1 MRLRVW
7 IPPLAELRN
16 DALVTFEVLDK
27 GRQVQ
32 HRDASTIN
40 ALPKGVDCELILHP
54 VDVVLL
60 EIRPPRLRGSKLA
73 AALPSLVEE
82 RLVGDIEDV
91 HVVATP
97 VAGDGTAIAAV
108 VDRAMLRRT
117 LDLFARQKRR
127 VLAVVPN
134 PFALSYDPQRWRV
147 RVRDGAGSVRSG
159 PASGVTF
166 SQSEEVPIELQLL
179 VKHASSPPSE
189 LEVDG
194 DCDTHAWS
202 RSLGINVRQ
211 VSPEARAAPVA
222 LDLMQYQFSPGVGD
236 LQGWRIPAVLGFVLL
251 LVTLVGLNAHALKL
265 NSDELALREQMVAI
279 AQEVIPGVSVVLDP
293 VAQVQQRVEQLRSGA
308 GINNAEFLALTQAMG
323 KIVDV
328 DSVLSME
335 YRNRTLNVEFVANGI
350 DANERRDEIVSR
362 GADVG
367 LDIRFMDGRAT
378 VRRRG
383 SE

>member
-82 RLVGDIEDV
+82 RLVADVEDV

-97 VAGDGTAIAAV
+97 VAGDGTAVAAV

-127 VLAVVPN
+127 VLAV
-134 PFALSYDPQRWRV
+134 
-147 RVRDGAGSVRSG
+147 SVRSG
-159 PASGVTF
+159 PAAGVTF

-211 VSPEARAAPVA
+211 VAPEARAAPVA

-251 LVTLVGLNAHALKL
+251 FVTLVGLNAHALKL
-265 NSDELALREQMVAI
+265 HSDELALREQMVAI
-279 AQEVIPGVSVVLDP
+279 AQEVIPGVSAVLDP

-308 GINNAEFLALTQAMG
+308 GINNAEYLALAQAMG

-367 LDIRFMDGRAT
+367 LDIRFVDGRAT

>member
-40 ALPKGVDCELILHP
+40 ALPTGVDCELILHP

-82 RLVGDIEDV
+82 RLVADVEDV

-97 VAGDGTAIAAV
+97 VAGDGTAVAAV

-134 PFALSYDPQRWRV
+134 PFALAYDPQRWRV

-159 PASGVTF
+159 PAAGVTF

-211 VSPEARAAPVA
+211 VAPEARAAPVA

-265 NSDELALREQMVAI
+265 HRHKDR
-279 AQEVIPGVSVVLDP
+279 
-293 VAQVQQRVEQLRSGA
+293 RHQLHAR
-308 GINNAEFLALTQAMG
+308 
-323 KIVDV
+323 
-328 DSVLSME
+328 
-335 YRNRTLNVEFVANGI
+335 
-350 DANERRDEIVSR
+350 
-362 GADVG
+362 
-367 LDIRFMDGRAT
+367 
-378 VRRRG
+378 
-383 SE
+383 